1 MSYCWKKVFSAIT
14 GFFFFQPLKVEVDP
28 VLVERIDE
36 ILNSKSSEKDD
47 VLRTVFNGARNYVQA
62 EISNS
67 LQEFRSKL
75 CLGTKVK
82 CQIDRN
88 WFYMG
93 YNLLCSWH
101 RDNKLVF
108 FLPLFFLRDF
118 LLTCNLHSEISKKF
132 FNANDIHDSVWYFIT
147 KMCVLTHIKL
157 KFFTVQ

>member
-1 MSYCWKKVFSAIT
+1 MHKENWKHKTLDRDFIHPYNVCILLKKKVFSAIT

-118 LLTCNLHSEISKKF
+118 LLTCN
-132 FNANDIHDSVWYFIT
+132 
-147 KMCVLTHIKL
+147 
-157 KFFTVQ
+157 

>member
-1 MSYCWKKVFSAIT
+1 MEPIWHHEKLYNKQYIKKIESTKHLIEILSTHTMYVILLKKKVFSAIT

-28 VLVERIDE
+28 SLVERIDE

-82 CQIDRN
+82 CQIDFIWVTIYCVVDIGIIN
-88 WFYMG
+88 SSSSS
-93 YNLLCSWH
+93 LC
-101 RDNKLVF
+101 
-108 FLPLFFLRDF
+108 FLKRF
-118 LLTCNLHSEISKKF
+118 
-132 FNANDIHDSVWYFIT
+132 SVD
-147 KMCVLTHIKL
+147 M
-157 KFFTVQ
+157 